1 MSSNRHADFGHIGP
15 GTLAGRYL
23 RRFWQPI
30 YCSDEL
36 VIGRP
41 IRLQALGEYFTVYR
55 GEGGAAHIVGDRC
68 PHRQTSL
75 AYGAVVGDNIR
86 CFYHG
91 WEFDGSGQC
100 VFQPAGSAAFAARMR
115 IGSYPVKEY
124 MGLIFGYFGE
134 GAPPDFYKFPEIE
147 EITDADVSV
156 HRHLV
161 PCSYF
166 QRVENDLDEVHVHFV
181 HAISTNRA
189 GLDEMPEINV
199 RETEYGIRREGKR
212 TGLGANISRI
222 GHFMM
227 PNINLVDLPPTP
239 GYPYWTVHVAWRV
252 PIDDVSSMTHSL
264 RLKRREANGEGA
276 IANRDAGKEAQ
287 APRGKTS
294 KDPSP
299 TELTEDVL
307 AGRLRIEDIDRDYPS
322 LFAVEDNV
330 ALAGQGRL
338 TDRSKDNLCASDK
351 GVILLRQIW
360 ERELKALDEGK
371 PLTPWRRPSGHLE
384 LAVAGIKEVAF

>member
-1 MSSNRHADFGHIGP
+1 
-15 GTLAGRYL
+15 
-23 RRFWQPI
+23 
-30 YCSDEL
+30 
-36 VIGRP
+36 
-41 IRLQALGEYFTVYR
+41 
-55 GEGGAAHIVGDRC
+55 
-68 PHRQTSL
+68 
-75 AYGAVVGDNIR
+75 
-86 CFYHG
+86 
-91 WEFDGSGQC
+91 
-100 VFQPAGSAAFAARMR
+100 
-115 IGSYPVKEY
+115 

-134 GAPPDFYKFPEIE
+134 GEPPEFYRFPEIE

-199 RETEYGIRREGKR
+199 RETAYGIRREGKR
-212 TGLGANISRI
+212 TGSGANISRI
-222 GHFMM
+222 AHFMM

-252 PIDDVSSMTHSL
+252 PIDDESSMTHSL
-264 RLKRREANGEGA
+264 RLKRREPGAAPEAKKAEGA
-276 IANRDAGKEAQ
+276 EGKEAH
-287 APRGKTS
+287 AARGKTS
-294 KDPSP
+294 NDPSP
-299 TELTEDVL
+299 TELTEEVL
-307 AGRLRIEDIDRDYPS
+307 AGRLRIVDIDRDYPS

-360 ERELKALDEGK
+360 ERELRALDEGK
-371 PLTPWRRPSGHLE
+371 PLTRWQRPAGHLD